1 MSIKQAEL
9 IINDSYVLTFPAFFW
24 RWGGGGCGE
33 KQKLFT
39 LRLCELP
46 KLEEASFR
54 EKRETALEITGC
66 KMKRQP
72 GALQVEITAVQ

>member
-9 IINDSYVLTFPAFFW
+9 IINDSYVLTFPSFW
-24 RWGGGGCGE
+24 RWGRGGCGE
-33 KQKLFT
+33 KQKLST

-66 KMKRQP
+66 TMK
-72 GALQVEITAVQ
+72 LLLLLLF